1 MTQQDKEVLI
11 NLLNQYK
18 DLGISEQIDFQK
30 FYIYSIIAHSTAIEG
45 STVTEVE
52 AQLLFDEGITSSKRT
67 MQEQMMNLDLKAAYE
82 YGMKWIQQHEPITVD
97 WLISLAAKV
106 MNHTGNEYNTM
117 DGSFSA
123 ARGELRKLNV
133 SAGLGG
139 PSYMSYQKVPS
150 RLAAFCDE
158 LNKRRSLAD
167 KTDPYA
173 IYYLSFWAHYELVT
187 IHPWADGNGRTARLL
202 MNLLQMEYD
211 VLPVRVLKED
221 KITYIQALVDTRNN
235 EDISIFVDSMMQ
247 LHIEHLRNDIDKF
260 LKTTEEGGG
269 DGTKETAQETA
280 QNNVAEN
287 VAEKLTDRQRIIM
300 KLATQGVAQNV
311 AVNTKY
317 LSEKLNVNRKTIQRD
332 MAHLQERRLIQWV
345 GSDKT
350 GHWEIIKEVK

>member
-1 MTQQDKEVLI
+1 MTQQDKETLI
-11 NLLNQYK
+11 KLLNQYR
-18 DLGISEQIDFQK
+18 DLGISEQIDFKK
-30 FYIYSIIAHSTAIEG
+30 FYLYSIIAHSTAIEG

-82 YGMKWIQQHEPITVD
+82 YGMKWIQRHEPITVD

-106 MNHTGNEYNTM
+106 MEHTGSEYNTVA
-117 DGSFSA
+117 GSFSA

-150 RLAAFCDE
+150 RLAAFCEE
-158 LNKRRSLAD
+158 LNKRRISVD
-167 KTDPYA
+167 KTDPCALYD
-173 IYYLSFWAHYELVT
+173 LSFWAHYELVT
-187 IHPWADGNGRTARLL
+187 IHPWADGNGRTSRLL

-211 VLPVRVLKED
+211 LLPVRVLKED
-221 KITYIQALVDTRNN
+221 KIAYIQALVDTRNN
-235 EDISIFVDSMMQ
+235 EDISIFVDSMTQ

-260 LKTTEEGGG
+260 LKTTEDENG
-269 DGTKETAQETA
+269 DWRKETAQK
-280 QNNVAEN
+280 N
-287 VAEKLTDRQRIIM
+287 VAEKITERQHIIII
-300 KLATQGVAQNV
+300 LIETGVAQNV

-317 LSEKLNVNRKTIQRD
+317 LSEQLGFNRKTIQRD
-332 MAHLQERRLIQWV
+332 LAVLQERKLIQWV

-350 GHWEIIKEVK
+350 GHWELLH

>member
-1 MTQQDKEVLI
+1 MTQQDKETLI
-11 NLLNQYK
+11 TLLNQYR

-30 FYIYSIIAHSTAIEG
+30 FYLYSIIAHSTAIEG

-67 MQEQMMNLDLKAAYE
+67 IQEQMMNLDLKTAYE
-82 YGMKWIQQHEPITVD
+82 YGMKWVQRHDPITVD

-106 MNHTGNEYNTM
+106 MEHTGSEYNTM
-117 DGSFSA
+117 TGSFSS

-139 PSYMSYQKVPS
+139 PSYMSYLKVPS

-158 LNKRRSLAD
+158 LNKRRILVD
-167 KTDPYA
+167 KTDPCALYE
-173 IYYLSFWAHYELVT
+173 LSFWAHYELVT
-187 IHPWADGNGRTARLL
+187 IHPWADGNGRTSRLL

-211 VLPVRVLKED
+211 LLPVRVLKED
-221 KITYIQALVDTRNN
+221 KISYIQALVDTRNN

-260 LKTTEEGGG
+260 LKTTEIENG
-269 DGTKETAQETA
+269 DWRNKTTQK
-280 QNNVAEN
+280 NVVDNVAE
-287 VAEKLTDRQRIIM
+287 ELSERQRVIM
-300 KLATQGVAQNV
+300 TLIEAGVAQNV

-317 LSEKLNVNRKTIQRD
+317 LSEQLGLNRKTIQRD
-332 MAHLQERRLIQWV
+332 LAVLQERKLIQWI

-350 GHWEIIKEVK
+350 GHWEIIKHE

>member
-1 MTQQDKEVLI
+1 MTQQNKEVLI
-11 NLLNQYK
+11 KLLNQYK

-30 FYIYSIIAHSTAIEG
+30 FYLYSIIAHSTAIEG

-67 MQEQMMNLDLKAAYE
+67 IQEQMMNLDLKAAYE

-106 MNHTGNEYNTM
+106 MNHTGSEYNTM
-117 DGSFSA
+117 AGSFSA

-139 PSYMSYQKVPS
+139 PSYMSHQKVPS
-150 RLAAFCDE
+150 RLATFCEE
-158 LNKRRSLAD
+158 LNKRRSSAD

-173 IYYLSFWAHYELVT
+173 LYHLSFWAHYELVT
-187 IHPWADGNGRTARLL
+187 IHPWADGNGRTSRLL

-211 VLPVRVLKED
+211 LLPVRVLKED
-221 KITYIQALVDTRNN
+221 KIAYIQALVDTRNN

-260 LKTTEEGGG
+260 LKTTEGGDS
-269 DGTKETAQETA
+269 DGTKETAQ
-280 QNNVAEN
+280 NN
-287 VAEKLTDRQRIIM
+287 VAEKLTDRQQIIIE
-300 KLATQGVAQNV
+300 LIAQGVAQNV

-332 MAHLQERRLIQWV
+332 MTHLQERRLIQWA
-345 GSDKT
+345 GSYKT
-350 GHWEIIKEVK
+350 GHWEIIK